1 MIEQIEEFGKFVAII
16 GFRGVEIG
24 DAKAFLSKLHADS
37 SSTVSVQVFNA
48 DLIASSQHL
57 YFAALNALTAF
68 KNNRALS
75 KSLAVETVLYA
86 SAQRQIKKALDL
98 IGLRPDSCNVAFLVI
113 ANSSNAAIQAGSIIA
128 KRVCKEPDEGVLE
141 LSHEKIKRLRAVFDI
156 SDAELDASTGGNSP
170 QALVDAVV
178 ERMALL
184 ATRL

>member
-1 MIEQIEEFGKFVAII
+1 MIEQIEEFGKYVAII

-24 DAKAFLSKLHADS
+24 DVKTFLSKLHADL

-48 DLIASSQHL
+48 DLIAGSQHL
-57 YFAALNALTAF
+57 YFATLNALIAS

-98 IGLRPDSCNVAFLVI
+98 IGLKSDSCNVAFLVI
-113 ANSSNAAIQAGSIIA
+113 ANNSNAATQSVSIIT
-128 KRVCKEPDEGVLE
+128 KRLNKESDESILE
-141 LSHEKIKRLRAVFDI
+141 LSQAKIKRLCAVFDI

-170 QALVDAVV
+170 QSFADAVI